1 FFTTALNAYIA
12 PRMRRYLGG
21 LRRRLADIGTT
32 AEVAIMTSNGGALPD
47 RRIEALPVLSMQS
60 GPAAGVIAARFLGP
74 AAGFANVITY
84 DMGGT
89 SADVCCIPNG
99 RHRMTAVGQVGP
111 LPTHTP

>member
-60 GPAAGVIAARFLGP
+60 GPAAGGIAARFLGQ
-74 AAGFANVITY
+74 AAGFCHVLTY

-89 SADVCCIPNG
+89 SRGVCGIPNG
-99 RHRMTAVGQVGP
+99 RYRMTARRQVRGI
-111 LPTHTP
+111 L